1 MKIKLIEN
9 WKQCHKFLTVQLSVL
24 LAMIATAYEY
34 LPMMKDYLPE
44 GWVKYAFIAVIVA
57 RIINQSAKD
66 AKPNND

>member
-57 RIINQSAKD
+57 RIINQSIKYD
-66 AKPNND
+66 KQ

>member
-1 MKIKLIEN
+1 MIKLIDN
-9 WKQCHKFLTVQLSVL
+9 WKQCYKFLTVQISVL
-24 LAMIATAYEY
+24 LGLIATAYEY
-34 LPMMKDYLPE
+34 IPMMKGYLPE